1 MNKVRLLA
9 RLAETQERAEKA
21 KLDVIVLSKELAE
34 IKARGSAFTG
44 VVIGLK
50 AAENEEQKR
59 LREMT
64 WILDQ
69 LDQKER

>member
-1 MNKVRLLA
+1 MNKARLLA
-9 RLAETQERAEKA
+9 RLAETKERAEKA
-21 KLDVIVLSKELAE
+21 KLDVIVLSKELAD
-34 IKARGSAFTG
+34 IKARVSAFTR
-44 VVIGLK
+44 VATELK